1 MKIKMGLS
9 PRSPEAAA
17 ARYWAVS
24 VIRAFGVLQVIGVA
38 GASFAFLTPVLQI
51 ALHGA
56 LGLDYN
62 GASMIASALAI
73 ILGVLVGMGCAAMTF
88 AIAAAFDDLH
98 TIRGYLRDMTITG
111 QYYDE

>member
-24 VIRAFGVLQVIGVA
+24 VIRAFGVMQVIGGAV
-38 GASFAFLTPVLQI
+38 ASFVFLSPVLRVTLSSTI
-51 ALHGA
+51 
-56 LGLDYN
+56 GLDYN
-62 GASMIASALAI
+62 GASMLSAVLSA

-88 AIAAAFDDLH
+88 AVAAAFEDLH
-98 TIRGYLRDMTITG
+98 AIRGYLRDMTITG

>member
-9 PRSPEAAA
+9 PRSPETAA

-24 VIRAFGVLQVIGVA
+24 VIRAFGVMQVIGVA
-38 GASFAFLTPVLQI
+38 MASFAFLAPILQ
-51 ALHGA
+51 AMLRGA
-56 LGLDYN
+56 FSLDYN

-73 ILGVLVGMGCAAMTF
+73 FLGVLVGMGCAAMTF
-88 AIAAAFDDLH
+88 AIASAFEDLH
-98 TIRGYLRDMTITG
+98 AIRGYLRDMTITG

>member
-1 MKIKMGLS
+1 MKIKMGMF

-24 VIRAFGVLQVIGVA
+24 VIRAFGVIQVIGVA
-38 GASFAFLTPVLQI
+38 VASFVFLTPVLQVT
-51 ALHGA
+51 LRGT

-62 GASMIASALAI
+62 GASMLSAVLAA
-73 ILGVLVGMGCAAMTF
+73 ILGLLVGFGCAAMTF
-88 AIAAAFDDLH
+88 AIAAAFEDLH
-98 TIRGYLRDMTITG
+98 AIRGYLRDMTITG